1 MKKSINLIITL
12 GILAALACVLWIGFQ
27 KHEASPEEVEEEAHA
42 TASSGTGKPEAFTV
56 TLEKE
61 QATALSLKTA
71 HPSKL
76 DLQPQLEAFGRVI
89 DPSPLVALD
98 SEIAAAEAA
107 LSASKSAHD
116 RTLSLVATHDAS
128 PQTAETSLAQF
139 TADQIK
145 VESLIRSA
153 RLQWGARFDED
164 PKTRRLNTDQL
175 VSGYTTLIRLDPMPG
190 DTFTDLPKRAS
201 LSFAGREAQPI
212 PCTDIQPATTT
223 DPKTQSQGF
232 ILRVDQPPFPL
243 RPGMAVTAWL
253 ELPGPPRP
261 GMAIPRSAILR
272 HDGRPWVYVEESEE
286 KEKSIYLRKPVTL
299 DTPLDGD
306 QGWFITA
313 GDGLTTENI
322 IVITGASSLLSE
334 ELKAQGG
341 TAEID

>member
-12 GILAALACVLWIGFQ
+12 GILAGLACVLWIGFQ
-27 KHEASPEEVEEEAHA
+27 KHEASPEEAEEEAHA
-42 TASSGTGKPEAFTV
+42 AVSAEFEKPEAFTL

-61 QATALSLKTA
+61 QATALSLQTA
-71 HPSKL
+71 RPSRL

-107 LSASKSAHD
+107 RSASKSAHD
-116 RTLSLVATHDAS
+116 RTLALVASHDAS
-128 PQTAETSLAQF
+128 LQTAETSLALF
-139 TADQIK
+139 SADQIK

-153 RLQWGARFDED
+153 RLQWGARFEED
-164 PKTRRLNTDQL
+164 PKARRLNTDQL
-175 VSGYTTLIRLDPMPG
+175 VSGHTALIRLDPLPG
-190 DTFTDLPKRAS
+190 DTLTVLPKRAS
-201 LSFAGREAQPI
+201 LSLAGREAQTI
-212 PCTDIQPATTT
+212 PCSDIQPATTT
-223 DPKTQSQGF
+223 NPKTQSEGL

-243 RPGMAVTAWL
+243 RPGMALTAWL
-253 ELPGPPRP
+253 ELPGSPRP
-261 GMAIPRSAILR
+261 GLAIPRSAILR
-272 HDGRPWVYVEESEE
+272 HDGRTWIYLQEAEE
-286 KEKSIYLRKPVTL
+286 KHEIKYHRRPVTL

-341 TAEID
+341 AAEID